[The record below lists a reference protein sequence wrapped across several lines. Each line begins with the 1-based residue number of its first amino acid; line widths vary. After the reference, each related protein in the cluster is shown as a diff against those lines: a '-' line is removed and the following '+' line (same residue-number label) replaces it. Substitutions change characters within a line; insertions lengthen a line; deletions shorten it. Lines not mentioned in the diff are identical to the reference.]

1 MVTVPVGG
9 RVMHFRERPTYSF
22 DDVLLVPQHSTI
34 QSRSNVDLSTQL
46 GKMKLTLPL
55 VSANMDSVTEANMA
69 IAMGK
74 AGGAGVLHRFASF
87 DPDIIDWVD
96 TCRDHPII
104 TSMGIGDVDMSVDE
118 ICYLL
123 EKHRLDAVCIDVAH
137 GDHDR
142 VVKAIEEVRTNFTRL
157 DIIAGNVATGDAALR
172 LVVAGANIIKV
183 GIGPGSVCSTRIVSG
198 HGMPQL
204 SAIMEVR
211 EKLNEI
217 NTPTFIIA
225 DGGIRYPGDIVKAL
239 AAGADAIML
248 GSLLAGT
255 DEAAGERIV
264 EHGVT
269 YKTFR
274 GMASREVQK
283 QNRSDRI
290 PRVEGVTAKVPYR
303 GPVCDTLDNLE
314 AGIRSGLSYS
324 GAGNL
329 AELRDFAEF
338 VVVTGNTL
346 KENHPYHPY
355 RL

>member
-1 MVTVPVGG
+1 
-9 RVMHFRERPTYSF
+9 MHFREQPTYSF
-22 DDVLLVPQHSTI
+22 DDVLLVPQHSEI
-34 QSRSNVDLSTQL
+34 PSRKNVDLSTKL
-46 GKMKLTLPL
+46 GTLKLSLPL
-55 VSANMDSVTEANMA
+55 LSANMDSVTEAAMA

-74 AGGAGVLHRFASF
+74 AGGAGVLHRFAPF
-87 DPDIIDWVD
+87 DPDVINWVD
-96 TCRDHPII
+96 ACCDNPVI

-142 VVKAIEEVRTNFTRL
+142 VVKAIEEVRTNFSRL
-157 DIIAGNVATGDAALR
+157 DIIAGNVATGTAAHR
-172 LVVAGANIIKV
+172 LMRAGANIIKV
-183 GIGPGSVCSTRIVSG
+183 GIGPGSVCSTRMVSG
-198 HGMPQL
+198 HGVPQL
-204 SAIMEVR
+204 SAIMDVHETVGHCAH
-211 EKLNEI
+211 
-217 NTPTFIIA
+217 IIA

-239 AAGADAIML
+239 AAGADAVML

-274 GMASREVQK
+274 GMASREAQQK
-283 QNRSDRI
+283 RTNSA
-290 PRVEGVTAKVPYR
+290 PRVEGVSTKIPYR
-303 GPVCDTLDNLE
+303 GPVGDTLDNLE

-324 GAGNL
+324 GANNL
-329 AELRDFAEF
+329 FELRDGAEF

-346 KENHPYHPY
+346 KENHPHHPY